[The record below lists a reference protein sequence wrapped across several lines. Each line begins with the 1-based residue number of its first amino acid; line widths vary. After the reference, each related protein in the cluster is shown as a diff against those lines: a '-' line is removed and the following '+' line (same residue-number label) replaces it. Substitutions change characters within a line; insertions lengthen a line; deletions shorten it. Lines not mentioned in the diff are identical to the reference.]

1 MNTPLVRVS
10 IGAGLIAGTAAVLL
24 ADVGFAEW
32 AGLPLAP
39 GFWLL
44 LAGSLL
50 VGGHEFF
57 RMLRARGL
65 PCRPTIGMVFV
76 GLMLVSAWLENHRG
90 VAVLPWL
97 YERGLELY
105 LLVIVGLVFTT
116 FLAEIFVIERSGR
129 DPKTSLETVGWTV
142 LVVLTVGLLGVFLA
156 KVRFLSPRP
165 MEGLMYLVL
174 TLGVVKGSDI
184 GAYALGLWLGRH
196 RLVPKL
202 SPKKTLEGL
211 LGAIAAGTGMALA
224 IGLAWGRF
232 AWPTLVLFGAAVSV
246 SGVLGDLAES
256 LMKRACGVKDSGSI
270 PTFGGAL
277 DILDSMLSAGPVAYV
292 LLVVLTEPAAVG

>member
-24 ADVGFAEW
+24 ADVGIAEW
-32 AGLPLAP
+32 SGLPLAP
-39 GFWLL
+39 GFWVL

-50 VGGHEFF
+50 AGGYELF
-57 RMLRARGL
+57 RMLRGRGL
-65 PCRPTIGMVFV
+65 PCRPVIGMVFV
-76 GLMLVSAWLENHRG
+76 ALMLSSAWLEIHQ
-90 VAVLPWL
+90 AFQILPWL

-105 LLVIVGLVFTT
+105 LLVIVTLVFTL
-116 FLAEIFVIERSGR
+116 FLAEFVVIERANR
-129 DPKTSLETVGWTV
+129 DPQEALAAVGWTV

-165 MEGLMYLVL
+165 VEGLMYLVL

-184 GAYALGLWLGRH
+184 GAYAIGSWLGRH

-211 LGAIAAGTGMALA
+211 LGAIVAGTLMALV
-224 IGLAWGRF
+224 IGLAWERF
-232 AWPTLVLFGAAVSV
+232 GWPTLVLFGAVVSV

-256 LMKRACGVKDSGSI
+256 LMKRACGVKDSGAI

>member
-1 MNTPLVRVS
+1 MNPSLTRISL
-10 IGAGLIAGTAAVLL
+10 GAGLIAGTAAVLL
-24 ADVGFAEW
+24 ADVGIAEW
-32 AGLPLAP
+32 AGRPIAP

-50 VGGHEFF
+50 AGGYEFF
-57 RMLRARGL
+57 RMLRNRGL
-65 PCRPTIGMVFV
+65 PCRPVIGMVFV

-90 VAVLPWL
+90 AEILPWL
-97 YERGLELY
+97 HARGLELY
-105 LLVIVGLVFTT
+105 LLVIVSLVFTT
-116 FLAEIFVIERSGR
+116 FLAEIFVIERAEG
-129 DPKTSLETVGWTV
+129 DPKTSLGTVGWTV

-184 GAYALGLWLGRH
+184 GAYAVGTWLGRH

-211 LGAIAAGTGMALA
+211 LGAIVAGTAMALV

-232 AWPTLVLFGAAVSV
+232 PWPTLVLFGAAVSV

-270 PTFGGAL
+270 PTFGGAM

-292 LLVVLTEPAAVG
+292 LLVVLTESATAG